1 MYQSKRNKV
10 SFMKKRVFDP
20 KNTFLGFSQIK
31 NGSQMKIEKRKTLN
45 IIKFAIAYCTSVTVQ
60 SKKLLRC
67 GTLQCFK

>member
-31 NGSQMKIEKRKTLN
+31 NGSRMKIEKRKTLN
-45 IIKFAIAYCTSVTVQ
+45 KVGNSKFYDE
-60 SKKLLRC
+60 
-67 GTLQCFK
+67 